1 MKIYKDRSVDKL
13 YLSLKKYLKKVVE
26 YFGMQNCKLISTPL
40 TSHFKLSSTLSQK
53 TKEEKKHMLGVSYA
67 SIVKSIVC
75 VMVCTHLDISYIVS
89 VVNRFLRNHSK
100 VH

>member
-1 MKIYKDRSVDKL
+1 MEIYKDRSVDKL

-53 TKEEKKHMLGVSYA
+53 TKEEKKHMLGVPYA

-75 VMVCTHLDISYIVS
+75 VMVYTHIDISHVVS
-89 VVNRFLRNHSK
+89 VVN
-100 VH
+100 